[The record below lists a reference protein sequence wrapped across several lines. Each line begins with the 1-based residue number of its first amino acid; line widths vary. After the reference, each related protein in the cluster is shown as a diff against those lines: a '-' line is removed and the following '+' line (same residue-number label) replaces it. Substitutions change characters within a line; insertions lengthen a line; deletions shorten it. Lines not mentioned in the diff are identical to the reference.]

1 MTELPADTTNQGNP
15 CRLLKSR
22 FGMTNEKKIP
32 ISRPDWSLT
41 SEQIVK
47 LHAQNKPVP
56 ITEYTVVMQEKK

>member
-1 MTELPADTTNQGNP
+1 MIEET
-15 CRLLKSR
+15 R
-22 FGMTNEKKIP
+22 IP

-56 ITEYTVVMQEKK
+56 ITEYTVVIKENK